1 MVNRR
6 LGHRTRVPRLG
17 GQPNPAPGLNGVVLP
32 GALQRIREHCLPL
45 EFQRVQ
51 EATGQGSFVGKIL
64 IFEREAIPDRTAVI
78 LIREPIGF

>member
-1 MVNRR
+1 M
-6 LGHRTRVPRLG
+6 
-17 GQPNPAPGLNGVVLP
+17 
-32 GALQRIREHCLPL
+32 